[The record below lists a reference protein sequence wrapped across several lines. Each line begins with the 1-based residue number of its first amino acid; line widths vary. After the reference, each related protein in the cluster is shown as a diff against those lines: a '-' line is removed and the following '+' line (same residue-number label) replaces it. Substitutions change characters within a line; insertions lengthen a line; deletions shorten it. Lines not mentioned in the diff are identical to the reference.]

1 MSKYGFSFSLSRLL
15 GIAQAKQKFART
27 TGVPTTKGGMQRKI
41 GASILKLFFKQKLIV
56 EQPKRKNDSCLF
68 SLIMMGIIVFI
79 IIVSGGKLESGSSN
93 TYVKPHVTR
102 TGKFVKGHVR
112 KSVSSSPNAVKKQYY
127 SKGYYQRHKSRY
139 TKSKKE

>member
-1 MSKYGFSFSLSRLL
+1 M
-15 GIAQAKQKFART
+15 
-27 TGVPTTKGGMQRKI
+27 
-41 GASILKLFFKQKLIV
+41 

-68 SLIMMGIIVFI
+68 TVIMMGIIIFI
-79 IIVSGGKLESGSSN
+79 ISISSNKTESGSSN
-93 TYVKPHVTR
+93 SYVKPHVTR

-112 KSVSSSPNAVKKQYY
+112 KSVSTSPNAVKRQNY

>member
-1 MSKYGFSFSLSRLL
+1 M
-15 GIAQAKQKFART
+15 
-27 TGVPTTKGGMQRKI
+27 
-41 GASILKLFFKQKLIV
+41 

-68 SLIMMGIIVFI
+68 SLIMMGIIVFFI
-79 IIVSGGKLESGSSN
+79 TISGGKIESGSSN

-102 TGKFVKGHVR
+102 TGRIVKGHVR
-112 KSVSSSPNAVKKQYY
+112 KSVSTNPNAVKKQNY